1 MADYIPDSLIKEVEE
16 LKKIEKFDEAM
27 RIINSILSKN
37 PNNEDALLQVAD
49 IQYRQ

>member
-1 MADYIPDSLIKEVEE
+1 MTSYVPESIIDEVEE
-16 LKKIEKFDEAM
+16 LKKIENFKEAM
-27 RIINSILSKN
+27 KIVNSILSKN

>member
-1 MADYIPDSLIKEVEE
+1 MTSYIPESVIDEVEE

-27 RIINSILSKN
+27 RIVNSILSNN